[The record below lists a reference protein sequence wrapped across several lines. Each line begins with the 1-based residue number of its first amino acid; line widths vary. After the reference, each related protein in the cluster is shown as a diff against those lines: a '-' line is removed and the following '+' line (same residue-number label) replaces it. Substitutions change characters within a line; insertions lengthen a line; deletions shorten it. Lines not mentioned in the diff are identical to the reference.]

1 MPKSSVNWLKR
12 LLLHIGRVNKVIVHG
27 GVMVHSLHS
36 LQMMVKEGGLVVQ
49 SKKQRNLFLLFCIL
63 PTLILFIVFTIYP
76 LLSGLYYS
84 FFEWSGS
91 SSNKVFIGLD
101 NYIRL
106 FHDDIIPKTILNDY
120 FLVVTKVIGIMIL
133 STFFAVA
140 LTQLR
145 IKEAPFYRVIF
156 FFPNIMSVVVI
167 GILWAFIYNPDLGL
181 VNSGLKAIGL
191 GDWVQPWLG
200 SEKWA
205 LPSLVLP
212 SVWAGIG
219 LFMLML
225 MAGILNVPAS
235 LYEVAKI
242 EGASE
247 WQQFWMVTVPLI
259 WPQIKNSIL
268 YIVMTTL
275 NGSFIIVQIMTQG
288 GPNNATHVMGSYL
301 YEKAFRQYDFGY
313 GATIGVMIL
322 IFSLA
327 TVLILQFFLKREKVQ
342 Y

>member
-1 MPKSSVNWLKR
+1 MVQPKS
-12 LLLHIGRVNKVIVHG
+12 
-27 GVMVHSLHS
+27 
-36 LQMMVKEGGLVVQ
+36 
-49 SKKQRNLFLLFCIL
+49 QRIIFLMFCIL
-63 PTLILFIVFTIYP
+63 PTLLLFAVFTIYP
-76 LLSGLYYS
+76 LFSGLYYS

-91 SSNKVFIGLD
+91 ASDKEFVGLSH
-101 NYIRL
+101 YIQL
-106 FHDDIIPKTILNDY
+106 MNDPIIPRTIIHDY

-133 STFFAVA
+133 ATFFAVA

-145 IKEAPFYRVIF
+145 IKEAPFYRVVF

-167 GILWAFIYNPDLGL
+167 GILWAFIYNPNLGF
-181 VNSGLKAIGL
+181 VNAGLEAIGL
-191 GDWVQPWLG
+191 GQYTQPWLG
-200 SEKWA
+200 SERWA

-225 MAGILNVPAS
+225 MGGILNVPKS

-242 EGASE
+242 DGATE
-247 WQQFWMVTVPLI
+247 WQQFWKVTVPLI

-268 YIVMTTL
+268 YIIITTL
-275 NGSFIIVQIMTQG
+275 NGSFIIVQVMTQG

-301 YEKAFRQYDFGY
+301 YQQAFKQYNFGY
-313 GATIGVMIL
+313 AATIGVMIL
-322 IFSLA
+322 IISLI
-327 TVLILQFFLKREKVQ
+327 TVMIMQFFLRKEKIQ